1 MMQYGIKLSTK
12 HPSESNNNFEN
23 SYFILIKIKIFRN
36 QNNIGVKHFADIRFG
51 MFLVQIDR
59 QK

>member
-1 MMQYGIKLSTK
+1 MKIKQFYII
-12 HPSESNNNFEN
+12 P
-23 SYFILIKIKIFRN
+23 IKIKIFRI
-36 QNNIGVKHFADIRFG
+36 QNNIGVEYFADIRFG